1 VVGRRRA
8 GDEREQW
15 ITGGWRPKAWTTARL
30 SCGVAKR
37 RRLSRES
44 WEVSELV
51 QYIEQLGPWAPLGF
65 LALFAL
71 ASALTIWRLNAMT
84 EYGFQG
90 TALGTL
96 VMPFCSGL
104 GNLLFVFIVAE
115 RGSNPQEVFTN
126 ALVNNTTNLTLL
138 IGLPALLWGLQV
150 LPGAGGKKGEGK
162 KPGGAKSAG
171 KAQEGELN
179 RLSLLLTILAVFF
192 FTGAVWALAQDGT
205 LDFGDGLV
213 LTGLFAFWQL
223 IHVFEVL
230 KNNVR
235 QKQSPNPVRLL
246 FDLALLGV
254 GAWLLYVSIDWLVGW
269 TEKHPV
275 AWLGSSSLGWLS
287 GWLMVVPNALLALY
301 YGWKRRPDIVFS
313 SQVGDGHICIPLC
326 LGLFALIRPIPVPL
340 FFQDAAIVIGGAA
353 LVHFVC
359 VATLGRLPRFMGAV
373 MIAAYGW
380 FLYAGLGK

>member
-1 VVGRRRA
+1 MN
-8 GDEREQW
+8 
-15 ITGGWRPKAWTTARL
+15 
-30 SCGVAKR
+30 
-37 RRLSRES
+37 
-44 WEVSELV
+44 ELV
-51 QYIEQLGPWAPLGF
+51 QFIEELGPWAPLGF
-65 LALFAL
+65 LGLFAA

-104 GNLLFVFIVAE
+104 GNLLFVFILAE
-115 RGSNPQEVFTN
+115 REGPAREVFTN

-150 LPGAGGKKGEGK
+150 MPAAGAKKGEGK
-162 KPGGAKSAG
+162 KAGGGAKTAG
-171 KAQEGELN
+171 KAQEHELN

-192 FTGAVWALAQDGT
+192 FTGAVWALAQDGS

-213 LTGLFAFWQL
+213 LVGLFLFWQVV
-223 IHVFEVL
+223 HVFEVL

-235 QKQSPNPVRLL
+235 QKQSPNPLRLCL
-246 FDLALLGV
+246 DLALLGA
-254 GAWLLYVSIDWLVGW
+254 GAWLLYVSIDWLVAW
-269 TEKHPV
+269 AEKHPV

-326 LGLFALIRPIPVPL
+326 LGLFALYKPMPVPK
-340 FFQDAAIVIGGAA
+340 FFEDAALVIGCAA

-359 VATLGRLPRFMGAV
+359 VATLGRLPRLMGAV
-373 MIAAYGW
+373 MIAGYGW
-380 FLYAGLGK
+380 FLYTGLVG

>member
-1 VVGRRRA
+1 MRRCQPAPGLVRV
-8 GDEREQW
+8 
-15 ITGGWRPKAWTTARL
+15 TGL
-30 SCGVAKR
+30 N
-37 RRLSRES
+37 
-44 WEVSELV
+44 ELI
-51 QYIEQLGPWAPLGF
+51 QFIEQSGPWAPVAFLG
-65 LALFAL
+65 LFGL

-115 RGSNPQEVFTN
+115 RGGPSREVFTN

-138 IGLPALLWGLQV
+138 IGLPALLWGLRV
-150 LPGAGGKKGEGK
+150 LPAEGGPKGEGRK
-162 KPGGAKSAG
+162 AAGGRTAG
-171 KAQEGELN
+171 KAQEHELN
-179 RLSLLLTILAVFF
+179 RLSLLLTITAVFF
-192 FTGAVWALAQDGT
+192 FTGAVWALAQDGS

-213 LTGLFAFWQL
+213 LTGLFAFWQV

-235 QKQSPNPVRLL
+235 QKQSPNPLRLIL
-246 FDLALLGV
+246 DLALLGV
-254 GAWLLYVSIDWLVGW
+254 GAWVLYVSIDWLVAW
-269 TEKHPV
+269 VEKHPV
-275 AWLGSSSLGWLS
+275 AWLGGSSLGWLS

-326 LGLFALIRPIPVPL
+326 LGLFALIRPIPVPP
-340 FFQDAAIVIGGAA
+340 FFDDAALVIGGAA
-353 LVHFVC
+353 LVHFLC
-359 VATLGRLPRFMGAV
+359 VALLGRLPRLLGAV

-380 FLYAGLGK
+380 FLYAGLVR

>member
-1 VVGRRRA
+1 MSDLVQFI
-8 GDEREQW
+8 EQW
-15 ITGGWRPKAWTTARL
+15 G
-30 SCGVAKR
+30 
-37 RRLSRES
+37 E
-44 WEVSELV
+44 
-51 QYIEQLGPWAPLGF
+51 YAPLGF

-84 EYGFQG
+84 AYGFQG

-104 GNLLFVFIVAE
+104 GNLLFVFVLAE
-115 RGSNPQEVFTN
+115 RNGPGREVFTN

-150 LPGAGGKKGEGK
+150 MPGAGAKKGEGK
-162 KPGGAKSAG
+162 KAGGGAKAAG
-171 KAQEGELN
+171 KAQEHELN

-192 FTGAVWALAQDGT
+192 FTGTVWALAQDGK

-213 LTGLFAFWQL
+213 LVGLFVFWQA

-235 QKQSPNPVRLL
+235 QKQSPNPLRLMI
-246 FDLALLGV
+246 DLALLGV

-269 TEKHPV
+269 IEKHPV
-275 AWLGSSSLGWLS
+275 RLFGDASLGWLS
-287 GWLMVVPNALLALY
+287 GWLMVLPNALLALY

-326 LGLFALIRPIPVPL
+326 LGLAALIKPVPVPK
-340 FFQDAAIVIGGAA
+340 FFEDAAIVIGAAA
-353 LVHFVC
+353 LVHFLC
-359 VATLGRLPRFMGAV
+359 VATLGRLPRFIGAL
-373 MIAAYGW
+373 MIAGYGW
-380 FLYAGLGK
+380 FLYAGLAT

>member
-1 VVGRRRA
+1 MSDLVQFI
-8 GDEREQW
+8 EQW
-15 ITGGWRPKAWTTARL
+15 G
-30 SCGVAKR
+30 
-37 RRLSRES
+37 E
-44 WEVSELV
+44 
-51 QYIEQLGPWAPLGF
+51 WAPLGF

-115 RGSNPQEVFTN
+115 RGGSAQEVFTN

-150 LPGAGGKKGEGK
+150 MPAAGGKKGDKKGDGK
-162 KPGGAKSAG
+162 KSAG
-171 KAQEGELN
+171 KAQEHELN

-192 FTGAVWALAQDGT
+192 FTGAVWALAQDGS

-213 LTGLFAFWQL
+213 LTGLFVFWQA

-235 QKQSPNPVRLL
+235 QKQSPNPLRLCMD
-246 FDLALLGV
+246 FVLLGA
-254 GAWLLYVSIDWLVGW
+254 GAWLLYGSIDWLVGW
-269 TEKHPV
+269 AEKHPV
-275 AWLGSSSLGWLS
+275 AFLGSSSLGWLS
-287 GWLMVVPNALLALY
+287 GWLMVLPNALLALY

-326 LGLFALIRPIPVPL
+326 LGLFAMIKPVPVPK
-340 FFQDAAIVIGGAA
+340 FFEDAAIVIGGAA
-353 LVHFVC
+353 LVHFIC

-380 FLYAGLGK
+380 FLYAGLAK

>member
-1 VVGRRRA
+1 
-8 GDEREQW
+8 
-15 ITGGWRPKAWTTARL
+15 
-30 SCGVAKR
+30 
-37 RRLSRES
+37 
-44 WEVSELV
+44 VSDLV
-51 QYIEQLGPWAPLGF
+51 QYIEQWGSYAPLGF
-65 LALFAL
+65 LGLFAL

-104 GNLLFVFIVAE
+104 GNLLFVYIVAE
-115 RGSNPQEVFTN
+115 RGGPAQEVFTN

-138 IGLPALLWGLQV
+138 IGLPAVLFGLHV
-150 LPGAGGKKGEGK
+150 MPEAGAKKGEGK
-162 KPGGAKSAG
+162 KAAAKSAG
-171 KAQEGELN
+171 KAQEHELN

-192 FTGAVWALAQDGT
+192 FTGAVWALSQDGK
-205 LDFGDGLV
+205 LDFDDGLV
-213 LTGLFAFWQL
+213 LVGLFVFWQAV
-223 IHVFEVL
+223 HVFEVL

-235 QKQSPNPVRLL
+235 QKQSPNPVRLC
-246 FDLALLGV
+246 FDLLLLGA

-275 AWLGSSSLGWLS
+275 AWLGASSLGWLS
-287 GWLMVVPNALLALY
+287 GWLMVLPNALLALY

-326 LGLFALIRPIPVPL
+326 LGLAAMLKPLPVPK
-340 FFQDAAIVIGGAA
+340 FFEDSAIVIGAAA

-359 VATLGRLPRFMGAV
+359 VAALGRLPRFMGAV
-373 MIAAYGW
+373 MIVAYGW
-380 FLYAGLGK
+380 FLYTGLGGAH